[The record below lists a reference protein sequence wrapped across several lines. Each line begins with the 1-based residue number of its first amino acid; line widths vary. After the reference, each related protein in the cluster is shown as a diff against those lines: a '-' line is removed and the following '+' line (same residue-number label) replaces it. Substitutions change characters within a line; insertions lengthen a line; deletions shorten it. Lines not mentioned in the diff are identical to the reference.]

1 MNMKNLIIL
10 LAFFTCI
17 NLYAQAPMSEKK
29 AGHVYYISIPD
40 YMLKTYDLN
49 DVATLQYKN
58 AAKEAYTIVIEDSK
72 EQLEALGIKYADAED
87 FLKGFVEEYNIDAK
101 KRKLSSVKNYEA
113 NGNKCAQVELTW
125 QDENNN
131 DLYMLITIVETKTHY
146 YKIMSWTLG
155 KFKNNF
161 KNDYVAIA
169 KSLRD

>member
-1 MNMKNLIIL
+1 MKTLTTIL
-10 LAFFTCI
+10 ALFTC
-17 NLYAQAPMSEKK
+17 LSVYAQTPLSEKK
-29 AGHVYYISIPD
+29 AGHVFYLSIPD

-72 EQLEALGIKYADAED
+72 EQLEALGIKYTDAED
-87 FLKGFVEEYNIDAK
+87 FLNDFLEEYNKDAK
-101 KRKLSSVKNYEA
+101 NRKVSSVKKFEA
-113 NGNKCAQVELTW
+113 NGNKCAQVEHTW

-131 DLYMLITIVETKTHY
+131 DLYMLITIVDSKTHY

-155 KFKNNF
+155 KFKNNY
-161 KNDYVAIA
+161 KNDYAAIA